1 MQKITTTQE
10 LTKTT
15 ISKLTHFPLLFSLLP
30 RVSTTLDSVLFTW
43 LCNVS
48 PTHVIK
54 VLCRLWFNT
63 VLICRVCQPEST
75 SKHKRNK
82 PPRKRKTG
90 KERTVGKGSTQFRS
104 WKAER
109 GRCHRLSRVGGCTTG
124 NLPARGG
131 GHGSKETCCGRLGI
145 RGTGLWGTGVRQGLE
160 TGQWSPSLQNE

>member
-30 RVSTTLDSVLFTW
+30 RVSTTLYSVLFTW

-82 PPRKRKTG
+82 PPRKRK
-90 KERTVGKGSTQFRS
+90 ERWVKGPHSLGAGRQRGAGATDFQEWEGVQQGTCLPGEVDTEARRLAAVGS
-104 WKAER
+104 ALE
-109 GRCHRLSRVGGCTTG
+109 GRVCGGQ
-124 NLPARGG
+124 
-131 GHGSKETCCGRLGI
+131 E
-145 RGTGLWGTGVRQGLE
+145 
-160 TGQWSPSLQNE
+160 